1 MPLPSKKVFFRDY
14 TFHVYESVYEPAEDS
29 FLFAENLTVK
39 RGEVIFDV
47 GVGCGILSIVAAD
60 KAAEVIAVDINPYA
74 VRCAKENAKL
84 NGVADKMMFMQSN
97 LFTPIK
103 TEEKFDLILFNAPY
117 LPSENSEDES
127 WLRHA
132 WTGGITGRQ
141 VIDQFIFEAPKY
153 LKMNGCILLMQSTL
167 SNVNKTL
174 RGFKKNKLETS
185 IIAKRALPFFEK
197 LVLIKAKCSNLHSAR
212 GIEEAKKLA

>member
-14 TFHVYESVYEPAEDS
+14 IFYVFESVYEPAEDS

-39 RGEVIFDV
+39 RGEVVFDV
-47 GVGCGILSIVAAD
+47 GVGCGILGIVAAD
-60 KAAEVIAVDINPYA
+60 KAAEVIAVDINPHA

-103 TEEKFDLILFNAPY
+103 TGEKFDLILFNAPY

-167 SNVNKTL
+167 SNINKTL
-174 RGFKKNKLETS
+174 QGFEKNRLETS

-197 LVLIKAKCSNLHSAR
+197 LVLIKAKCSNL
-212 GIEEAKKLA
+212 

>member
-1 MPLPSKKVFFRDY
+1 MLLPSKKVFFRSY
-14 TFHVYESVYEPAEDS
+14 IFHVYGSVYEPAEDS

-39 RGEVIFDV
+39 KGEVILDV
-47 GVGCGILSIVAAD
+47 GVGCGILGIVAAD

-74 VRCAKENAKL
+74 VRCAKKNAKL
-84 NGVADKMMFMQSN
+84 NGVAGKMMFMQGN
-97 LFTPIK
+97 LFAPIK
-103 TEEKFDLILFNAPY
+103 TEEKFDLILFNTPY

-132 WTGGITGRQ
+132 WNGGVTGRQ

-167 SNVNKTL
+167 SAVDETL
-174 RGFKKNKLETS
+174 LGFEKNRLETS
-185 IIAKRALPFFEK
+185 IIAKCALPFFEE
-197 LVLIKAKCSNLHSAR
+197 LVLIKAKCSNL
-212 GIEEAKKLA
+212 